1 MKILVIGDPHGV
13 LPKKIPENI
22 DLILITGDLG
32 KADLARKRFFEN
44 IKRSGEGLPELEKTS
59 VFEKKIWQEIYFSSI
74 YVAKYFSKIAPTYS
88 LLGNIGTNT
97 DFETKKEEKK
107 LGIKLPYLRKGLG
120 KIRNFHL
127 VRNRVRNFEGLRFGF
142 LDNFIDNSWIKEFN
156 EKDKKRIKNAKRE
169 TAKAKQI
176 LNWFGNVDVLIS
188 HQPPYGYLDKISGKY
203 GAPKSW
209 WGKHAGSKVVLD
221 YIKKKQPRY
230 VFCGHIHEGKGK
242 VKIGKTEVYNVG
254 ISGDYV
260 LLDIDED

>member
-1 MKILVIGDPHGV
+1 MRILAVGDPHGV
-13 LPKKIPENI
+13 LPKSIPKNVDKIL
-22 DLILITGDLG
+22 LIGDLG

-44 IKRSGEGLPELEKTS
+44 IERKKKGLLEIEKTS

-88 LLGNIGTNT
+88 LLGNVGTNT
-97 DFETKKEEKK
+97 DFKTKKEEKK
-107 LGIKLPYLRKGLG
+107 LGIKLPYLREGLG

-127 VRNRVRNFEGLRFGF
+127 VRNSVRKINGLRFGF
-142 LDNFIDNSWIKEFN
+142 LDYFVDNCWIKEFEIKD
-156 EKDKKRIKNAKRE
+156 EKLIKRAQRE
-169 TAKAKQI
+169 TDKAKKI
-176 LNWFGNVDVLIS
+176 LNWFRNVDILIS

-221 YIKKKQPRY
+221 YIKKKQPKY

-254 ISGDYV
+254 VSGDYV
-260 LLDIDED
+260 LLDVN